1 MKCTGFHQTLET
13 FAKLF
18 WKGIFSSIKANHV
31 ACKKVFGESFVAH
44 FPFLA
49 SEFIMDQHWSGKME
63 QASKKGQ
70 NSIESL
76 KTIF

>member
-44 FPFLA
+44 FPEWKFNPYL
-49 SEFIMDQHWSGKME
+49 I
-63 QASKKGQ
+63 
-70 NSIESL
+70 
-76 KTIF
+76 